1 MMFQTVIVY
10 DDPFSQEM
18 MIDLLKTNF
27 QNYRNIRICNTVSEA
42 VDVLTVQQ
50 PDLVF
55 LDMELPD
62 GKGFDVLNR
71 LPNINFEVIVT
82 TMHDEYM
89 LNAIRHSALDY
100 LMKPVNKS
108 ELAAAL
114 EKFERRVAELKK
126 DHRQTTPQRLSK
138 LALPTQ
144 DGMVFLNI
152 PEIIR
157 LESEGAY
164 TKFITTQGDQYL
176 TSKSIGNYEDQLSVH
191 SFFRVHHGHLISL
204 NHIRKYVRGEG
215 GYVIMSDNSRVD
227 VSRRKK
233 DDFMKAIGL

>member
-1 MMFQTVIVY
+1 MFQTVIVD

-18 MIDLLKTNF
+18 MKDLLKKNF
-27 QNYRNIRICNTVSEA
+27 HNYSNSQICKTVNEA
-42 VDVLTVQQ
+42 VDMLSVQQ
-50 PDLVF
+50 PDLIF

-71 LPNINFEVIVT
+71 LPHINFEVIVT

-89 LNAIRHSALDY
+89 LGAIRHSALDY

-108 ELAAAL
+108 ELKAAL
-114 EKFERRVAELKK
+114 EKFERKIAELKK
-126 DHRQTTPQRLSK
+126 DNRQTAPQRLSK

-152 PEIIR
+152 HDIIR

-164 TKFITTQGDQYL
+164 TKFITIQGDRYL
-176 TSKSIGNYEDQLSVH
+176 TSKSIGNYEDQLSGH
-191 SFFRVHHGHLISL
+191 SFFRVHHGHLINL
-204 NHIRKYVRGEG
+204 NHIRKYVRGDG
-215 GYVIMSDNSRVD
+215 GYVMMSDNSSVD

>member
-1 MMFQTVIVY
+1 M
-10 DDPFSQEM
+10 
-18 MIDLLKTNF
+18 
-27 QNYRNIRICNTVSEA
+27 SEA

-71 LPNINFEVIVT
+71 LPHINFEVIVT

>member
-1 MMFQTVIVY
+1 MMFQTVIVD

-176 TSKSIGNYEDQLSVH
+176 TSKSIGNYEDQLSGH